1 MTTRETK
8 STCPYCGVGCGV
20 IIKSHGAQITGVRG
34 DPNHPANFGR
44 LCTKGSTLHLTASAP
59 ITLQTRLLQ
68 PMRREQRGKAPQ
80 PISWDKALDFAATA
94 FARTIAQ
101 HGPDAVGFYV
111 SGQLLTED
119 YYVFNKLAK
128 GLIGTNNIDT
138 NSRLCMSSA
147 VAGYKQTLGA
157 DAPPN
162 CYDDVEHADC
172 IFIVGS
178 NTAYAHPIL
187 FRRIEDAKKKNP
199 QLKIIFADPRK
210 TDTAE
215 IADLYLPLL
224 PGTDVALFNGMLHIM
239 LWEGWTD
246 NTFIAHHTQG
256 FDDLKNTVRD
266 YTPDVVAQTCGIK
279 KEDLFTATKLFAGLA
294 SVNSLMPDAKQD
306 AHAPNHGAARRNST
320 LSLYCQGLNQSS
332 SGTAKNAALINLHL
346 ATGQIGKPGAGPF
359 SLTGQPN
366 AMGGREVGGL
376 ANLISAHRDMANPVH
391 RAEVAALWGV
401 ADVPSKPGKTAVDM
415 FQAAA
420 DGEIKALWIA
430 CTNPAQSMPDQATV
444 RRALERC
451 ELVIVQEAFATTETC
466 HYADLLL
473 PATTWGEKDGTVT
486 NSERRI
492 SRVLPAVPAP
502 GEARHD
508 WSIVVDFAQRL
519 ETMMEKNGVRSEF
532 RKTIM
537 PRTQNGE
544 RNSALTPLFLTP
556 LFSASEANSSLFPY
570 PTPEHI
576 WLEHRESTR
585 GRDLDI
591 TGLTYAMLEAKPA
604 QWPFKLGDTEGKK
617 RLYENYIFPTPSGKA
632 NFVNTPYKPTF
643 EQRESRYPFSLNTG
657 RLRDQWH
664 GMSRTGTLGRLFGH
678 VAEPHVQMNRQDM
691 ARRLLKEGDL
701 VHVTSKRGSIM
712 LPVQASEEIGLSQ
725 AFMAMHWG
733 SEFLSGRSSTGERL
747 AGINALTTSAY
758 CPSSQ
763 QPELKHAAVKILK
776 AELPWTLLAV
786 AWLPEDTA
794 HTARAALQKIMAQ
807 FEFST
812 CVPFGREIGHEDSG
826 SEPGTLNAAAT
837 TPAQRG
843 ILFRAAATY
852 APDSDILAQIETL
865 LGLSSTDTLR
875 YEDKK
880 RGQRRTARLVRTP
893 SGAAQL
899 QGFVL
904 AGDTSA
910 EAWIRALL
918 QDNLDASSYGRLLLN
933 PGAKPP
939 IAITAKGAQVCSCFN
954 VTEPEINSFL
964 QTCAGDDEQ
973 KLSTLQAH
981 LKCGTNC
988 GSCTP
993 QIKRM
998 VRSFGL
1004 VAA

>member
-1 MTTRETK
+1 MSTTETK

-20 IIKSHGAQITGVRG
+20 IIESQGTQITGVRG
-34 DPNHPANFGR
+34 DPDHPANFGR

-68 PMRREQRGKAPQ
+68 PMRREHRSEAAKA
-80 PISWDKALDFAATA
+80 ISWDSALDFAATT
-94 FARTIAQ
+94 FAQIITE

-157 DAPPN
+157 DAPPT
-162 CYDDVEHADC
+162 CYDDVNHAQT

-187 FRRIEDAKKKNP
+187 FRRIEDAKKNNP
-199 QLKIIFADPRK
+199 ALKIIFADPRK

-215 IADLYLPLL
+215 IADLYLPLQ
-224 PGTDVALFNGMLHIM
+224 PGTDVMLFNGMLHIM
-239 LWEGWTD
+239 LWEGWLD
-246 NTFIAHHTQG
+246 NAYIATHTKG
-256 FDDLKNTVRD
+256 FDDLKATVRE
-266 YTPDVVAQTCGIK
+266 YTPELVAQTCGIK
-279 KEDLFTATKLFAGLA
+279 KEDLFTATKLFATSKA
-294 SVNSLMPDAKQD
+294 
-306 AHAPNHGAARRNST
+306 T

-376 ANLISAHRDMANPVH
+376 ANLISAHRDMANPAH

-401 ADVPSKPGKTAVDM
+401 PDVPSKPGKTAVEM

-444 RRALERC
+444 RRALERA

-492 SRVLPAVPAP
+492 SRVLPAIPAP
-502 GEARHD
+502 GETRHD
-508 WSIVVDFAQRL
+508 WRIVVDFAKKLQTQL
-519 ETMMEKNGVRSEF
+519 QANGVA
-532 RKTIM
+532 TD
-537 PRTQNGE
+537 
-544 RNSALTPLFLTP
+544 LF
-556 LFSASEANSSLFPY
+556 AY
-570 PTPEHI
+570 PTPESI
-576 WLEHRESTR
+576 WQEHRESTK

-591 TGLTYAMLEAKPA
+591 TGLSYAAIQAKPA
-604 QWPFKLGDTEGKK
+604 QWPFKLGDTQGKV
-617 RLYENYIFPTPSGKA
+617 RLYEDGIFPTADGKA
-632 NFVNTPYKPTF
+632 NFVNTVYQPTA
-643 EQRESRYPFSLNTG
+643 EPRESRYPFSLNTG

-678 VAEPHVQMNRQDM
+678 VAEPTVQMNRQDM
-691 ARRLLKEGDL
+691 TRRLLKEGDL
-701 VHVTSKRGSIM
+701 VHVTSKRGSIL
-712 LPVQASEEIGLSQ
+712 LPVQASDEIGMSQ
-725 AFMAMHWG
+725 AFIAMHWG

-747 AGINALTTSAY
+747 GGVNAITTSAY
-758 CPSSQ
+758 CPSSK

-786 AWLPEDTA
+786 AWLPEDGA
-794 HTARAALQKIMAQ
+794 HTARAALQKLMAR
-807 FEFST
+807 FEFAT
-812 CVPFGREIGHEDSG
+812 CVPFGREDNDASD
-826 SEPGTLNAAAT
+826 T
-837 TPAQRG
+837 TAPTQRG
-843 ILFRAAATY
+843 ILFRAASTY
-852 APDSDILAQIETL
+852 APEDDSLAQIESL
-865 LGLSSTDTLR
+865 LGLDSADTLR

-880 RGQRRTARLVRTP
+880 RGQRRTARLVRNS

-910 EAWIRALL
+910 EAWIKTLL
-918 QDNLDASSYGRLLLN
+918 QDQLDATSYGRLLLS
-933 PGAKPP
+933 PGAKAP
-939 IAITAKGAQVCSCFN
+939 IAIQSKGMQVCTCFN
-954 VTEPEINSFL
+954 VTEPEIQAQLDICHGNEADRLVQL
-964 QTCAGDDEQ
+964 QTA
-973 KLSTLQAH
+973 

-988 GSCTP
+988 GSCVP
-993 QIKRM
+993 QLKKLIRIQT
-998 VRSFGL
+998 VPIPALRNL
-1004 VAA
+1004 